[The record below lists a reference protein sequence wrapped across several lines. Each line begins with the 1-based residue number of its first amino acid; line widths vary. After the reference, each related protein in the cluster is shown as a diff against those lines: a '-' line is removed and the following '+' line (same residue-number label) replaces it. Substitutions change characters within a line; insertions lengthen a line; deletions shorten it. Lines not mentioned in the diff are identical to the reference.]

1 MDKKLGVYVCRG
13 CGIDQCL
20 DTKKLVGIAANE
32 YQIPVVR
39 RSPAFCLEDVQLI
52 KDDIEK
58 ERVNSVVIAACSGR
72 VNTDIF
78 SLKPATVERVNIREQ
93 VVWSQPPNHE
103 ETQSLADDYLRMGIV
118 KGPSWR
124 NLSA

>member
-13 CGIDQCL
+13 CGIGECL

-32 YQIPVVR
+32 YQISVVR

-58 ERVNSVVIAACSGR
+58 EGVNSVVIAACSGR
-72 VNTDIF
+72 VNTDVF

-93 VVWSQPPNHE
+93 VVWSHVPNNE
-103 ETQSLADDYLRMGIV
+103 ETQS
-118 KGPSWR
+118 
-124 NLSA
+124 